1 MKPCIR
7 DKKKRLG
14 EAEYFESTA
23 QTTVI
28 FAFQTLGFTKSNTKY
43 LHENRN
49 TQNAMLCK
57 FSVYVMYNINTNSCW
72 QYFKKKKSF
81 MHISKQRVYL
91 LDWTSGSTNAVNLNL
106 EWLTLY
112 LVSGF
117 LIITR
122 SLFTLC
128 CVHINCFHPLLFCLM
143 LIVGIKLVM
152 MCQPRLT

>member
-1 MKPCIR
+1 
-7 DKKKRLG
+7 
-14 EAEYFESTA
+14 
-23 QTTVI
+23 
-28 FAFQTLGFTKSNTKY
+28 
-43 LHENRN
+43 
-49 TQNAMLCK
+49 
-57 FSVYVMYNINTNSCW
+57 
-72 QYFKKKKSF
+72 

-91 LDWTSGSTNAVNLNL
+91 LDWTSGSTCAVNLNL

-122 SLFTLC
+122 SLFMLC

-152 MCQPRLT
+152 MCKTNLSWNASSVSVNLIILVVTTTCLIWILFLSVSATNTPLSCIPLQNLMMQRQDHFSVLNISSSLF